1 MAHSHT
7 ADVTQT
13 AEPTRRDFL
22 YVATTAVAGIG
33 AAATLIPLIVQMN
46 PSADVL
52 ALASVEIDLTPIQP
66 GQTVTF
72 TWRSHPLFVRRR
84 TPQEIAAARAVPI
97 SDLLDPVAR
106 NANFPENAP
115 ATDDNRLTP
124 NIPGAAAPPPPG
136 AAAGAPP
143 AGTGGAAAGSAT
155 ASAAAAAPAPP
166 GAATAGAP
174 PGSEAATPEGAQTIP
189 ATTGAPAAAAGS
201 PTPEAAAGA
210 TGAAAPAE
218 LPEWLVV
225 VGVCTH
231 LGCTPTASTALAPE
245 GDFGGWLCHCHGSQY
260 DVAGRVR
267 RGPAPQNLAVPPYAF
282 LSNTRIKVG

>member
-7 ADVTQT
+7 ADATPT

-22 YVATTAVAGIG
+22 YVATSAVAGIG
-33 AAATLIPLIVQMN
+33 AAATLIPLITQMN

-66 GQTVTF
+66 GQSVTF

-84 TPQEIAAARAVPI
+84 TPQEIATARAVPI
-97 SDLLDPVAR
+97 SDLIDPLAR

-124 NIPGAAAPPPPG
+124 NIPAGAAGTAAASGTAP
-136 AAAGAPP
+136 AAGA
-143 AGTGGAAAGSAT
+143 AGTT
-155 ASAAAAAPAPP
+155 ANAAAPAPASP
-166 GAATAGAP
+166 
-174 PGSEAATPEGAQTIP
+174 TPEGA
-189 ATTGAPAAAAGS
+189 ATVPS
-201 PTPEAAAGA
+201 SAGA
-210 TGAAAPAE
+210 TPSTEAASTAAPGAAIASGAAAPAE

-231 LGCTPTASTALAPE
+231 LGCTPTASTALAPQGE
-245 GDFGGWLCHCHGSQY
+245 YGGWLCHCHGSQY

>member
-124 NIPGAAAPPPPG
+124 NIPSAAAPSPAGAAP
-136 AAAGAPP
+136 AAAG
-143 AGTGGAAAGSAT
+143 GTAAGSAT
-155 ASAAAAAPAPP
+155 ASAAAAASAPP
-166 GAATAGAP
+166 AAATAGAP

-189 ATTGAPAAAAGS
+189 ATTGGTPAAATGNA
-201 PTPEAAAGA
+201 TPEAAAGA
-210 TGAAAPAE
+210 TGAGAPAE
-218 LPEWLVV
+218 LPEWLIV

-231 LGCTPTASTALAPE
+231 LGCTPTASTALAPQ

>member
-22 YVATTAVAGIG
+22 YVATTVVAGIG

-124 NIPGAAAPPPPG
+124 NIPGAAAPPPAG
-136 AAAGAPP
+136 AAAGAAP
-143 AGTGGAAAGSAT
+143 AGTSGTAAGSA
-155 ASAAAAAPAPP
+155 SAAAVAPAPP

-189 ATTGAPAAAAGS
+189 ATTGGTPAAVAGN

-210 TGAAAPAE
+210 TGAGAPAE

>member
-7 ADVTQT
+7 ADTMHT
-13 AEPTRRDFL
+13 AESTRRDFL
-22 YVATTAVAGIG
+22 YVATSAVAGIG
-33 AAATLIPLIVQMN
+33 AAATLIPLITQMN

-84 TPQEIAAARAVPI
+84 TPQEIATARAVPI

-124 NIPGAAAPPPPG
+124 NIPAAAAAAPPPAGAAPGAG
-136 AAAGAPP
+136 AAAPN
-143 AGTGGAAAGSAT
+143 AAG
-155 ASAAAAAPAPP
+155 
-166 GAATAGAP
+166 
-174 PGSEAATPEGAQTIP
+174 ATPEGAQTTP
-189 ATTGAPAAAAGS
+189 PTTGGTPVAAAGS
-201 PTPEAAAGA
+201 PTPSTASAEAAA
-210 TGAAAPAE
+210 APSAE
-218 LPEWLVV
+218 LPEWLIV

-231 LGCTPTASTALAPE
+231 LGCTPTASTALAPQ
-245 GDFGGWLCHCHGSQY
+245 GDYGGWLCHCHGSQY

>member
-1 MAHSHT
+1 M
-7 ADVTQT
+7 QT

-22 YVATTAVAGIG
+22 YVATSAVAGIG

-84 TPQEIAAARAVPI
+84 TAQEIAAARAVPV
-97 SDLLDPVAR
+97 SDLLDPLAR

-124 NIPGAAAPPPPG
+124 NVTAAATTAAP
-136 AAAGAPP
+136 AAGATPATAGAAP
-143 AGTGGAAAGSAT
+143 AGAGATAAASGAG
-155 ASAAAAAPAPP
+155 AAAPAP
-166 GAATAGAP
+166 GAQAAAGTTANAAAP
-174 PGSEAATPEGAQTIP
+174 AAASATPEGAQIVP
-189 ATTGAPAAAAGS
+189 ATTGGTPSTAAASSTSTAAAA
-201 PTPEAAAGA
+201 E
-210 TGAAAPAE
+210 TGAAATAE

-231 LGCTPTASTALAPE
+231 LGCTPTASTALAPQ
-245 GDFGGWLCHCHGSQY
+245 GDYGGWLCHCHGSQY

-282 LSNTRIKVG
+282 LSSTRIKVG

>member
-124 NIPGAAAPPPPG
+124 NIPGAAAPAPAGAAP
-136 AAAGAPP
+136 AAAGSTP
-143 AGTGGAAAGSAT
+143 AGSAT
-155 ASAAAAAPAPP
+155 ASAAATAPAQP
-166 GAATAGAP
+166 GAATAGSP

-189 ATTGAPAAAAGS
+189 ATTGGTPAAATAN
-201 PTPEAAAGA
+201 PTPEAAAAA
-210 TGAAAPAE
+210 TGAGAPAE

-231 LGCTPTASTALAPE
+231 LGCTPTASTALAPQ